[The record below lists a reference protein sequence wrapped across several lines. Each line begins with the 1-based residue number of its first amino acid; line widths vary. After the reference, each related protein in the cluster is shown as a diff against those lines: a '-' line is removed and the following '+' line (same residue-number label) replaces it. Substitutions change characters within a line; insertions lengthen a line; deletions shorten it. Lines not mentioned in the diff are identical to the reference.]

1 MAVQDFFTWG
11 EGGAKLTPEQLA
23 QRRLVLKALKDKE
36 GDTSP
41 VQHWTQG
48 LARVAD
54 ALGNNFE
61 ENRLG
66 KAEAELGTYNQDL
79 ISNLLSGGKP
89 VSSGAVPPSEA
100 TGQIAATSG
109 QPVDMS
115 GNDVYSGFMDTVK
128 TGVQNPY
135 ALAAIAATGK
145 AESGFD
151 PGNATRIWSDPSES
165 GEAGTAGGILSWRGP
180 RYQALAATGDLSP
193 QGQAKFFLQE
203 NPQLIEALNSAQSVE
218 EAQSLMNNAWKFAGY
233 NRPGGE
239 AANRL
244 AAAQGFLPSFQ
255 AGGEVAAGTPEAA
268 IEAVSPVAGASL
280 ADEVAGFEQ
289 TPEYAAQFP
298 GMEQKQAV
306 AGSVPATGVQEVA
319 QALPAAGQSQQ
330 QDPAINEAIY
340 RAIADPRATPETKAV
355 AQALMQQQ
363 LARQQAEQEMRMK
376 QADPAY
382 QIGLEKSRLEVENL
396 RNPRMTP
403 GDQLAREKFDFEKG
417 SAGQTNDIKEYE
429 YAKQQGYAGSFADF
443 QQSMKKAGA
452 ASTNVN
458 VGEGNKFYE
467 ALDKKNAET
476 FSALSEEGMRGR
488 GKLAQIDRLEQLM
501 ATAPQGG
508 IGALKLAAG
517 EYGIKT
523 EGLSDIQAAQAIINE
538 LVPQQR
544 QPGSGPMS
552 DADLALFKQSL
563 PRIINQPGGNQT
575 ILQTMRGIT
584 QYQIQ
589 MGEIADAVANREMS
603 PDDARKAIRTLE
615 NPLDG
620 YTKVVRQL
628 ENDEQDSGWRE
639 LTPGVRVRKVE

>member
-1 MAVQDFFTWG
+1 MAVSNPLEAFIWG
-11 EGGAKLTPEQLA
+11 AGGAKKTPEEIAREKEIAA
-23 QRRLVLKALKDKE
+23 QMLMKA
-36 GDTSP
+36 GNTSP
-41 VQHWTQG
+41 VEHWTQG
-48 LARVAD
+48 AARVAD
-54 ALGNNFE
+54 ALSGVIKERRANAAGE
-61 ENRLG
+61 EN
-66 KAEAELGTYNQDL
+66 ATYNQDL
-79 ISNLLSGGKP
+79 ISSLLGGGKSSP
-89 VSSGAVPPSEA
+89 SGAVPASGASGE
-100 TGQIAATSG
+100 IAATAPSDLRAG
-109 QPVDMS
+109 IVETANALGIDPVDLGTAIS
-115 GNDVYSGFMDTVK
+115 YETAGTFDPTKKGPTTQWGQHQGLIQFGEPQAQKYGVDWANPVGSQLGADGAVAKYLRD
-128 TGVQNPY
+128 TGVQPGMGLMDIYSAINAGGVGRYGASDANNGGAPGTVADKVNQQMAGHRAK
-135 ALAAIAATGK
+135 ALALLGQDPAA
-145 AESGFD
+145 
-151 PGNATRIWSDPSES
+151 
-165 GEAGTAGGILSWRGP
+165 
-180 RYQALAATGDLSP
+180 
-193 QGQAKFFLQE
+193 
-203 NPQLIEALNSAQSVE
+203 
-218 EAQSLMNNAWKFAGY
+218 
-233 NRPGGE
+233 
-239 AANRL
+239 
-244 AAAQGFLPSFQ
+244 
-255 AGGEVAAGTPEAA
+255 TPEAA
-268 IEAVSPVAGASL
+268 IEAVSPVAGVSL
-280 ADEVAGFEQ
+280 ADPTRSA
-289 TPEYAAQFP
+289 
-298 GMEQKQAV
+298 
-306 AGSVPATGVQEVA
+306 GVQEVA
-319 QALPAAGQSQQ
+319 QALPDAGQAQQ
-330 QDPAINEAIY
+330 QDPAINEAIF

-355 AQALMQQQ
+355 AQALLQQQ
-363 LARQQAEQEMRMK
+363 MARQQAEQEMRMK

-396 RNPRMTP
+396 RNPRLTP
-403 GDQLAREKFDFEKG
+403 GDQLAREKFDFERG
-417 SAGQTNDIKEYE
+417 TAGQTNDIKEYE

-452 ASTNVN
+452 ASTNVT

-517 EYGIKT
+517 EYGIDT
-523 EGLSDIQAAQAIINE
+523 DGLSDIQAAQALINE

-603 PDDARKAIRTLE
+603 PDEARKAIRSLD
-615 NPLDG
+615 NPLDA
-620 YTKVVRQL
+620 YTKAVRQM

>member
-1 MAVQDFFTWG
+1 MAVSNPLEAFIWG
-11 EGGAKLTPEQLA
+11 AGGAKKTPEEIAREKEIAA
-23 QRRLVLKALKDKE
+23 QMLMKA
-36 GDTSP
+36 GNTSP
-41 VQHWTQG
+41 VEHWTQG
-48 LARVAD
+48 AARVAD
-54 ALGNNFE
+54 ALSGVIKERRANVAGE
-61 ENRLG
+61 EN
-66 KAEAELGTYNQDL
+66 ATYNQDL
-79 ISNLLSGGKP
+79 ITNLLGGGKP
-89 VSSGAVPPSEA
+89 ASSDAV
-100 TGQIAATSG
+100 T
-109 QPVDMS
+109 MS
-115 GNDVYSGFMDTVK
+115 GG
-128 TGVQNPY
+128 
-135 ALAAIAATGK
+135 A
-145 AESGFD
+145 
-151 PGNATRIWSDPSES
+151 
-165 GEAGTAGGILSWRGP
+165 
-180 RYQALAATGDLSP
+180 
-193 QGQAKFFLQE
+193 
-203 NPQLIEALNSAQSVE
+203 
-218 EAQSLMNNAWKFAGY
+218 
-233 NRPGGE
+233 
-239 AANRL
+239 
-244 AAAQGFLPSFQ
+244 
-255 AGGEVAAGTPEAA
+255 GEVAGTSPASGMQSYRDAIAGIESAGSGDYAA
-268 IEAVSPVAGASL
+268 IGPTHDKLGRALGRYQIMEANIGPWSQAALGQAITPDQFMANPELQDKIFDHQFQQYVDKYGPEGAAQAWLGGEGGVGKVGRKDALGTSIGEYGNRFMGAIGGTGQEVAQATPGSL
-280 ADEVAGFEQ
+280 ADEVSSFQQ

-298 GMEQKQAV
+298 GMEQQPAV
-306 AGSVPATGVQEVA
+306 AESVPATGLQEVA
-319 QALPAAGQSQQ
+319 QALPTAGQTQQ
-330 QDPAINEAIY
+330 QNPAINEAIY

-363 LARQQAEQEMRMK
+363 MARQQAEQEMRMK

-396 RNPRMTP
+396 RNPRLTP

-417 SAGQTNDIKEYE
+417 TAGQTNDIKEYE

-523 EGLSDIQAAQAIINE
+523 DGLSDIQAAQALINE

-584 QYQIQ
+584 QYQIK
-589 MGEIADAVANREMS
+589 MGEIADLVANREMS
-603 PDDARKAIRTLE
+603 PDDARKAIRRLD
-615 NPLDG
+615 NPLDA
-620 YTKVVRQL
+620 YTKAVRQM
-628 ENDEQDSGWRE
+628 ENEEQDDKASIPEDIDPEDWE
-639 LTPGVRVRKVE
+639 FLTPEERKLFR